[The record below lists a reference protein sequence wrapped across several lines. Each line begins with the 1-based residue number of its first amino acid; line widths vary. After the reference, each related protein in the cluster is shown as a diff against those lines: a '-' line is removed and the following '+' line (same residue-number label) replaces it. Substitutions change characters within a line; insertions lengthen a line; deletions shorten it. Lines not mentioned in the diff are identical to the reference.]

1 MTEIFIMV
9 RDRLDRQRL
18 LDRIAGGLV
27 LTGGGANLPGVVEL
41 GQDMFNLGARIGQPG
56 RYGGLADA
64 YQHPE
69 FATAIG
75 LVLYNHRRGQ
85 ADAGIAKE
93 RKTGITHSL
102 RRWMKHFF

>member
-1 MTEIFIMV
+1 GDLSPVALAEC
-9 RDRLDRQRL
+9 L

-56 RYGGLADA
+56 RHGGLADT
-64 YQHPE
+64 YQSPE
-69 FATAIG
+69 FATAVG
-75 LVLYNHRRGQ
+75 LVLYNHRLGQ
-85 ADAGIAKE
+85 ADANVPKE
-93 RKTGITHSL
+93 RASGFTKGL